1 MASAIVS
8 ATNSGDGKLMA
19 MASGKKTLL
28 TILIVFVAPMVIG
41 TVMFLNAERLG
52 LSTQTT
58 NYGTLI
64 EPIVNL
70 SVDGVNVDGNAADV
84 EKLVRNKW
92 TLLYFA
98 PEVCNEQCAARQAL
112 MKRIR
117 LLTNEDMRRIQT
129 ASIYPQTPSNPDV
142 LANEYAN
149 MHIGILNEKGAD
161 FKAQFPKLDEQPIYL
176 IDPLGN
182 LMMYYSGDTP
192 DIKRIMKDFKRILK
206 YSQIG

>member
-1 MASAIVS
+1 MEQ
-8 ATNSGDGKLMA
+8 LMA
-19 MASGKKTLL
+19 IASGKKTLL
-28 TILIVFVAPMVIG
+28 IILAVFVAPLVVG
-41 TVMFLNAERLG
+41 TVMFLNADRLG
-52 LSTQTT
+52 LSVETT
-58 NYGTLI
+58 NYGKLI
-64 EPIVNL
+64 QPIVNL
-70 SVDGVNVDGNAADV
+70 SVVGVDVDGAAADV

-98 PEVCNEQCAARQAL
+98 PETCDAKCTARQAL
-112 MKRIR
+112 LKRIR

-129 ASIYPQTPSNPDV
+129 ASIYAQAPSNTEQ
-142 LANEYAN
+142 LAKDYSK
-149 MHIGILNEKGAD
+149 MIIGTLGEKGAD

>member
-1 MASAIVS
+1 
-8 ATNSGDGKLMA
+8 MA

-28 TILIVFVAPMVIG
+28 TIIAVFVAPIILG
-41 TVMFLNAERLG
+41 TIFFLNSDNLG
-52 LSTQTT
+52 LSSQTT

-64 EPIVNL
+64 QPIVNL
-70 SVDGVNVDGNAADV
+70 SVNGVDVDGEAADV

-98 PEVCNEQCAARQAL
+98 PETCAEKCIARQAL
-112 MKRIR
+112 LKRIR

-129 ASIYPQTPSNPDV
+129 TSIYPQAPTNTEQLTNDYP
-142 LANEYAN
+142 N
-149 MHIGILNEKGAD
+149 MIIATLGENGDD
-161 FKAQFPKLDEQPIYL
+161 FKAQFPRLEEHPIYV

-182 LMMYYSGDTP
+182 LMMYYSGDMP

-206 YSQIG
+206 YSNIG

>member
-1 MASAIVS
+1 
-8 ATNSGDGKLMA
+8 MA

-28 TILIVFVAPMVIG
+28 TLIAVFVAPILLG
-41 TVMFLNAERLG
+41 TIIFLNSDNLG
-52 LSTQTT
+52 LGTETT

-64 EPIVNL
+64 QPIVNL
-70 SVDGVNVDGNAADV
+70 SVTGVDVDGEAADV

-98 PEVCNEQCAARQAL
+98 PEVCAEKCVERQAL
-112 MKRIR
+112 LKRIR

-129 ASIYPQTPSNPDV
+129 TTIYPATPTNTEQ
-142 LANEYAN
+142 LAKDYST
-149 MHIGILNEKGAD
+149 MIIGTLGEKGTD
-161 FKAQFPKLDEQPIYL
+161 FKAQFPKLEEHPIYV

-206 YSQIG
+206 YSNIG

>member
-1 MASAIVS
+1 MSSAIVS

-41 TVMFLNAERLG
+41 TVMFLNAERFG

-70 SVDGVNVDGNAADV
+70 SVEGVNVDGDAADV
-84 EKLVRNKW
+84 EELVRNKW

-98 PEVCNEQCAARQAL
+98 PEVCGEKCAARQAL

-149 MHIGILNEKGAD
+149 MHIGILNTKGAD
-161 FKAQFPKLDEQPIYL
+161 FKAQFPNIDEQPIYL

>member
-1 MASAIVS
+1 
-8 ATNSGDGKLMA
+8 MA

-28 TILIVFVAPMVIG
+28 TIIAVFVAPIILG
-41 TVMFLNAERLG
+41 TIFFLNSDNLG
-52 LSTQTT
+52 LSSQTT

-64 EPIVNL
+64 QPIVNL
-70 SVDGVNVDGNAADV
+70 SVNGVDVDGEAADV

-98 PEVCNEQCAARQAL
+98 PETCAEKCIARQAL
-112 MKRIR
+112 LKRIR

-129 ASIYPQTPSNPDV
+129 TSIYPQAPTNTEQ
-142 LANEYAN
+142 LANDYPN
-149 MHIGILNEKGAD
+149 MIIATLGENGAD
-161 FKAQFPKLDEQPIYL
+161 FKAQFPKLEEHPIYV

-182 LMMYYSGDTP
+182 LMMYYSGDMP

-206 YSQIG
+206 YSNIG

>member
-1 MASAIVS
+1 
-8 ATNSGDGKLMA
+8 MA
-19 MASGKKTLL
+19 MAAGKKTLL
-28 TILIVFVAPMVIG
+28 MIIAVFVAPILLG
-41 TVMFLNAERLG
+41 TIIFLNSDNLG
-52 LSTQTT
+52 LSSETT
-58 NYGTLI
+58 NYGKLVQ
-64 EPIVNL
+64 PIVAL
-70 SVDGVNVDGNAADV
+70 SVEGVDVNGTAADV

-98 PEVCNEQCAARQAL
+98 PQVCDEKCVARQAL
-112 MKRIR
+112 LKRIR

-129 ASIYPQTPSNPDV
+129 ASIYPQTPINIEKLNHDYPK
-142 LANEYAN
+142 
-149 MHIGILNEKGAD
+149 MIIGTLSDKGDA
-161 FKAQFPKLDEQPIYL
+161 FKAQFPKLEEHPIYV